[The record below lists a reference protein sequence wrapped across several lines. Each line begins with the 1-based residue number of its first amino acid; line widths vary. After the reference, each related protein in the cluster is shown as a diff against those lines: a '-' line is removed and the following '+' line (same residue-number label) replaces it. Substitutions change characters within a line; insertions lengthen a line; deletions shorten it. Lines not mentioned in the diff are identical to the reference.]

1 MPLAPLPL
9 RKPRVTPA
17 FYGHGKRSASVL
29 RRADHR
35 SRRRRLERGVSRGE
49 TLAAR
54 VDLYTGLQARF
65 FELALKSAIAQS
77 YTDAEIIVSD
87 DCPTDAIEAI
97 CSRYS
102 SLISYSRNPHPGE
115 YTNIMRLAGLAQGE
129 YIKYLF
135 DDDVLNPFCVQ
146 FLLEALEATRDRGT
160 KLAFSPRHVI
170 DERNNF
176 LNLINYFQVD
186 QGLKLIEG
194 RDFIRLTA
202 MHHLNLI
209 GEYSTVMMR
218 KADCFDGNGEFRLFR
233 PENGIF
239 RGLLDLS
246 GWIELAKEG
255 AFVAHPHP
263 LSYFRQHSNS
273 KSNHTT
279 NPIFIYAIV
288 FHEDILNY
296 ARANGVLSPRICR
309 SPIAI

>member
-1 MPLAPLPL
+1 M
-9 RKPRVTPA
+9 PRVSICIPA
-17 FYGHGKRSASVL
+17 YKP
-29 RRADHR
+29 D
-35 SRRRRLERGVSRGE
+35 
-49 TLAAR
+49 
-54 VDLYTGLQARF
+54 F

-102 SLISYSRNPHPGE
+102 SLVSYSRNPHPGE

-296 ARANGVLSPRICR
+296 ARANGVLSPQDLPVSYRNLINVYQYWRAAFPELDARIAR
-309 SPIAI
+309 LSALLDDAGRWSA